1 MPVGAAILG
10 GAIVGGVLQSRSA
23 GKAAKAQS
31 QSAAEANALQ
41 KYMFD
46 QQRKDT
52 APYRKA
58 GASAL
63 TQIQALL
70 KNPSRVTREPGY
82 QFGIDQ
88 GVNALENSASARGMT
103 YSGAQAKAL
112 QQFGNDYGTTKI
124 DQTYNRLS
132 NIAGLGQVGVNPVS
146 GMNYANNVGSNMLGV
161 GNAQAAAQI
170 AKGSAYGNALNA
182 GLAYGD
188 RNGWFRSGGG
198 GFTGNN
204 DFSGGNPMDNFLRFG
219 SSGD

>member
-1 MPVGAAILG
+1 MSFVGDVVGSLI
-10 GAIVGGVLQSRSA
+10 GARSA
-23 GKAAKAQS
+23 GKAANMQQ
-31 QSAAEANALQ
+31 QSAREANALQ

-52 APYRKA
+52 EPYRKA
-58 GASAL
+58 GTSAL

-70 KNPSRVTREPGY
+70 KNPNSVTKQPGY

-88 GVNALENSASARGMT
+88 GTNALENSASARGMT

-132 NIAGLGQVGVNPVS
+132 NLAGLGQVGVNPMS
-146 GMNYANNVGSNMLGV
+146 GMNYANQVGGNMLGA

-188 RNGWFRSGGG
+188 RNNWFRSGGG
-198 GFTGNN
+198 EQPGWQGFGGTPN
-204 DFSGGNPMDNFLRFG
+204 DPWYG
-219 SSGD
+219 

>member
-1 MPVGAAILG
+1 MGIETAILG
-10 GAIVGGVLQSRSA
+10 GAIVSGVLGSRSA
-23 GKAAKAQS
+23 SRASRSQS

-46 QQRKDT
+46 QQRADT
-52 APYRKA
+52 EPYRKA
-58 GASAL
+58 GTSAL

-70 KNPSRVTREPGY
+70 KNPNRVTKQPGY

-88 GVNALENSASARGMT
+88 GTNALENSASARGMT

-112 QQFGNDYGTTKI
+112 QQFGNDYGTSKI

-188 RNGWFRSGGG
+188 RNGWFKPNTPPSTPWGGTTDDPWYG
-198 GFTGNN
+198 
-204 DFSGGNPMDNFLRFG
+204 
-219 SSGD
+219 